1 MRGEGEAAVFLD
13 VGQEES
19 IGINQSR
26 CIVDAGDV
34 DGLGSDGGC
43 AIAIGDGEVDD
54 DSAVEVSF
62 WCVVVGI

>member
-1 MRGEGEAAVFLD
+1 MCGEGEAAVFLD
-13 VGQEES
+13 IRQEES

-26 CIVDAGDV
+26 CIIDAGDV
-34 DGLGSDGGC
+34 DGLRSDGC
-43 AIAIGDGEVDD
+43 CTIAIGNGEVDD